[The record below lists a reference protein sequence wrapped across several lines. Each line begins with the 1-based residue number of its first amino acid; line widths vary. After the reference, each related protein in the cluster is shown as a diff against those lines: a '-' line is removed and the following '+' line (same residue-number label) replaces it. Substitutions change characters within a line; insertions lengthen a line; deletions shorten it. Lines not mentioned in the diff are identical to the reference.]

1 LACSPERRAGD
12 VTSTLVLVALFREF
26 WAVVSHKTPVT
37 VADLDRVERS
47 AQRMLQR
54 FDAARH
60 EDR

>member
-1 LACSPERRAGD
+1 
-12 VTSTLVLVALFREF
+12 VLVALFREF